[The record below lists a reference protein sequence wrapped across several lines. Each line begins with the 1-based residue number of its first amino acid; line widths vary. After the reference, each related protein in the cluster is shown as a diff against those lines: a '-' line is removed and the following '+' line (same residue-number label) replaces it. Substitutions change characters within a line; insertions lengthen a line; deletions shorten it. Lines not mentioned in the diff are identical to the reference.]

1 MYVASVCFKCFIYF
15 FRRTLQ
21 ACLFGCCICFTHRL
35 QVFIYILHMFCSSF
49 SSVFWIFFSSV
60 LDACFKYFICLHTY
74 VVNVLYECFNSKS
87 GVAHVAM
94 APVAGGQRLAARLRL
109 LPRAFLGRCASPSP
123 PFPSLPFPSL
133 YLTATVRARA
143 GSREVWMAPHVG
155 GRRGR
160 GESSRQRRIRP
171 DEAHGTKQEWE
182 TESSRGDLSGH
193 LGASIAEDQFL
204 RRQVPIF

>member
-1 MYVASVCFKCFIYF
+1 MLQWIYMYVASVCFKCFIYF

-123 PFPSLPFPSL
+123 PFPSLPFPLSH
-133 YLTATVRARA
+133 RD
-143 GSREVWMAPHVG
+143 
-155 GRRGR
+155 
-160 GESSRQRRIRP
+160 SS
-171 DEAHGTKQEWE
+171 
-182 TESSRGDLSGH
+182 SSRGKQRGVDGPACGRAAWTGRVVQAAQNPTGR
-193 LGASIAEDQFL
+193 GAWHKARVGNRE
-204 RRQVPIF
+204 